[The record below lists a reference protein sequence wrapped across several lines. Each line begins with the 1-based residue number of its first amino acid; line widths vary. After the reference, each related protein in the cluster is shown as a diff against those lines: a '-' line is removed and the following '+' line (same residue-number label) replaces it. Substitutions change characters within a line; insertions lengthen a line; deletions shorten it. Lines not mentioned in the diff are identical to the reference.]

1 MANLSNIVQITN
13 LHKNNELQLLCF
25 YLEKHGDIYAI
36 NVFKVRE
43 IIKYRGLITKVT
55 YENDSLIEG
64 LITIRGI
71 NIPLLDMRKWF
82 FYNANE
88 PRKDLREFGVN
99 GDEEEGAI
107 IMICEFSKWTI
118 GIRIYQADRILN
130 KKWEEIEQGI
140 DLSSDL
146 RNGKFVSRTQYF
158 DDRLVQIVDVEKMLI
173 DVFPWIESEKQK
185 ELDLVTS
192 FQSDKTIL
200 IADDSPIVLKTL
212 QAILD
217 RLNLKH
223 YSFYNGKDLLN
234 FIKNLGDRI
243 DEIGLVITDLEMPE
257 TSGFEVIRQIKEDPT
272 TAHIP
277 VVVNSSMSGNSNEE
291 MARSLNASGFI
302 SKSNP
307 KEIEVMLKHFLENK

>member
-1 MANLSNIVQITN
+1 MANLSNIVQVTN
-13 LHKNNELQLLCF
+13 LHRNNELQLLCF
-25 YLEKHGDIYAI
+25 YLEEQGDIYAI

-43 IIKYRGLITKVT
+43 IIKYKGLVTKVT

-82 FYNANE
+82 FYNASD
-88 PRKDLREFGVN
+88 PHKDLREFGVS
-99 GDEEEGAI
+99 DTREEGAI

-146 RNGKFVSRTQYF
+146 RNGKFVSRTRYF
-158 DDRLVQIVDVEKMLI
+158 DERLVQIVDVEKMLI

-185 ELDLVTS
+185 EIDLVS
-192 FQSDKTIL
+192 SVRSDKTIL

-217 RLNLKH
+217 RLKIRH
-223 YSFYNGKDLLN
+223 FSFYNGRDLLN
-234 FIKNLGDRI
+234 YVKGLGEDI
-243 DEIGLVITDLEMPE
+243 DNIGLIITDLEMPE
-257 TSGFEVIRQIKEDPT
+257 TSGFEVIRQIKENPIT
-272 TAHIP
+272 SHIP

-291 MARSLNASGFI
+291 MARSLDANGFI

-307 KEIEVMLKHFLENK
+307 KEIEGILRYFLEK

>member
-25 YLEKHGDIYAI
+25 YLEKGGDIYAI

-43 IIKYRGLITKVT
+43 IIKYRGLVTKVT

-82 FYNANE
+82 FYNASE
-88 PRKDLREFGVN
+88 PGKDLRDFAVN
-99 GDEEEGAI
+99 SDEEEGTI

-130 KKWEEIEQGI
+130 KKWEDIEQGI

-192 FQSDKTIL
+192 FHSDKTIL
-200 IADDSPIVLKTL
+200 IADDSPIVLKTM

-234 FIKNLGDRI
+234 FIKSLGDRI

-257 TSGFEVIRQIKEDPT
+257 TSGFEVIRQIKENPET
-272 TAHIP
+272 THIP
-277 VVVNSSMSGNSNEE
+277 VIVNSSMSGNSNEE
-291 MARSLNASGFI
+291 MAKSLNASGFI

-307 KEIEVMLKHFLENK
+307 KEIEVMLKHFLDE

>member
-25 YLEKHGDIYAI
+25 YLEKGGDIYAI

-43 IIKYRGLITKVT
+43 IIKYRGLVTKVT

-82 FYNANE
+82 FYNSND
-88 PRKDLREFGVN
+88 PKKDLRDFGVHSE
-99 GDEEEGAI
+99 EEEGTI

-146 RNGKFVSRTQYF
+146 KNGKFVSRTQYF

-185 ELDLVTS
+185 ELDLVVS
-192 FQSDKTIL
+192 IQSDKVIL
-200 IADDSPIVLKTL
+200 IADDSPIVLKTM
-212 QAILD
+212 QAILE

-223 YSFYNGKDLLN
+223 HSFYNGRDLLN
-234 FIKNLGDRI
+234 FIKSLGEDRI
-243 DEIGLVITDLEMPE
+243 SEIGLVITDLEMPE
-257 TSGFEVIRQIKEDPT
+257 TSGFEVIRQIKNTPE

-277 VVVNSSMSGNSNEE
+277 VIVNSSMSGNSNEE
-291 MARSLNASGFI
+291 MAKSLNASGFI

-307 KEIEVMLKHFLENK
+307 KEIEAMLKHFLTE